1 MFLLCQLK
9 SVVVLR
15 QKARFIKR
23 IMGRYIF
30 CLVFLFSFFFIL
42 MTELHCYS
50 LFTYFCIPSDSFR
63 DDYPISVFVGNWHK
77 LRKQN
82 NSMFMK
88 HEFWQLM
95 SIYCTLIQ
103 RNSTVKHIYI
113 KLCSFCTKP
122 SFWIFYMAVV
132 HTRVLLGSVRCS
144 CTTAVDLQ
152 EDPLSCS
159 ASPNLKPCWWTTL
172 DRDKPCTSHMLP
184 WGFGPRKALLRQ
196 ERGRIGLETSEDSA
210 CATAW
215 GISRKGDA
223 PSIWGCRND
232 ICLCAFVGKFDWVC
246 NTSCTHL
253 FLREFYGSYVARL
266 PDQYRK

>member
-1 MFLLCQLK
+1 MQWTLGSIHKMFLLCQLK

-113 KLCSFCTKP
+113 KF
-122 SFWIFYMAVV
+122 
-132 HTRVLLGSVRCS
+132 VLL
-144 CTTAVDLQ
+144 L
-152 EDPLSCS
+152 
-159 ASPNLKPCWWTTL
+159 
-172 DRDKPCTSHMLP
+172 H
-184 WGFGPRKALLRQ
+184 KAFILAIL
-196 ERGRIGLETSEDSA
+196 
-210 CATAW
+210 
-215 GISRKGDA
+215 
-223 PSIWGCRND
+223 
-232 ICLCAFVGKFDWVC
+232 
-246 NTSCTHL
+246 
-253 FLREFYGSYVARL
+253 YGSGSHQS
-266 PDQYRK
+266 PPGERKMQLYHCC